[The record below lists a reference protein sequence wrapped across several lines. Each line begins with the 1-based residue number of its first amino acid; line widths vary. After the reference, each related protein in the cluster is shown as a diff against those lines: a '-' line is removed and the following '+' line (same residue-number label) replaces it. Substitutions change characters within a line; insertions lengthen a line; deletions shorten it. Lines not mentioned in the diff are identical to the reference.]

1 MKIIGLTGGIG
12 SGKSTVA
19 QLFVE
24 EGFPLI
30 DADVIAR
37 EVVAAGQPA
46 LQELADVF
54 GVDIL
59 EPSGE
64 LNRQLLA
71 QRAFVDRET
80 TDKLN
85 AITHPRIQQR
95 TQELFDEYRE
105 KDVEAVIYD
114 MPLLVD
120 NGLDRAMD
128 WVIVVDVAAEER
140 IRRLVEYR
148 GLEEEDAQRRVKA
161 QIPDGLRLA
170 AADSVIDNNAAIDNL
185 KPQVDQ
191 LISDAPWLA

>member
-54 GVDIL
+54 GADIL

-71 QRAFVDRET
+71 QRAFADRET

-95 TQELFDEYRE
+95 TQELFDAYRE

-120 NGLDRAMD
+120 NGLDGAMD

-140 IRRLVEYR
+140 IRRVVEYR
-148 GLEEEDAQRRVKA
+148 GLDEEDAQRRVKA

>member
-54 GVDIL
+54 GADIL

-105 KDVEAVIYD
+105 KDLEAVIYD

-148 GLEEEDAQRRVKA
+148 GLDEEDAQRRVKA

>member
-54 GVDIL
+54 GADIL

-95 TQELFDEYRE
+95 TQELFDAYRE

-140 IRRLVEYR
+140 IRRVVEYR
-148 GLEEEDAQRRVKA
+148 GLDEEDAQRRVKA

>member
-54 GVDIL
+54 GADIL

-95 TQELFDEYRE
+95 TQELFDAYRE

-128 WVIVVDVAAEER
+128 WVIVVDVSAEER

-148 GLEEEDAQRRVKA
+148 GLDEEDAQRRVKA

>member
-12 SGKSTVA
+12 SGKSTVG

-54 GVDIL
+54 GADIL

-140 IRRLVEYR
+140 IRRVVEYR
-148 GLEEEDAQRRVKA
+148 GLDEEDAQRRVKA

>member
-54 GVDIL
+54 GADIL

-95 TQELFDEYRE
+95 TQELFDAYRE

>member
-54 GVDIL
+54 GADIL

-71 QRAFVDRET
+71 QRAFADRET

-95 TQELFDEYRE
+95 TQELFDAYRE

>member
-54 GVDIL
+54 GADIL

-71 QRAFVDRET
+71 QRAFADRET

-95 TQELFDEYRE
+95 TQELFDAYRE

-140 IRRLVEYR
+140 IRRVVEYR
-148 GLEEEDAQRRVKA
+148 GLDEEDAQRRAKA

>member
-54 GVDIL
+54 GADIL

-71 QRAFVDRET
+71 QRAFADRET

-95 TQELFDEYRE
+95 TQELFDAYRE

-140 IRRLVEYR
+140 IRRVVEYR
-148 GLEEEDAQRRVKA
+148 GLDEEDAQRRVKA

>member
-54 GVDIL
+54 GADIL

-71 QRAFVDRET
+71 QRAFADREA

-95 TQELFDEYRE
+95 TQELFDAYRE

>member
-71 QRAFVDRET
+71 QRAFADRET

-95 TQELFDEYRE
+95 TQELFDAYRE